1 MESRQR
7 ASPVGRRGAY
17 LAGAALVL
25 AVAAA
30 CNPGLSQSASTAST
44 SSAASHATAASPL
57 PVSTRSAAITVG
69 TGVRGHVVA
78 GPTCP
83 VEMPAQSACVV
94 SVTGAVIVAR
104 DSAGHEVGRTTSDKG
119 GNYLLLLPPGTY
131 DIVPLPIQWFM
142 GGAPETTVTVT
153 SGAPVQLDLEY
164 DTGLR

>member
-1 MESRQR
+1 MQSSDR
-7 ASPVGRRGAY
+7 AFPAVRLKAC

-25 AVAAA
+25 GVAAA
-30 CNPGLSQSASTAST
+30 CNPGASQSTSAAST
-44 SSAASHATAASPL
+44 SSAANPATAASRL
-57 PVSTRSAAITVG
+57 PASTRSADLTVG

-104 DSAGHEVGRTTSDKG
+104 DSAGHEVGRTTSDNSG
-119 GNYLLLLPPGTY
+119 DYRLRLPPGTY

-153 SGAPVQLDLEY
+153 PGAPVQLDLEY